1 MLPAG
6 LQKKWLSKSRKRVRS
21 GERIVRQDFQ
31 ASTSGALERKFS
43 LAAESFEWFWLFPAR
58 QISIDPESGVRR
70 RPHLYGQIY
79 SEALKRAVKAAGIEI
94 RVTIHALRP
103 SFATHLLE
111 AGTDL
116 RTIDSTAPQVA
127 PLRAAHRMAV
137 SERTQHSSARLRSYI
152 HVWLLART
160 VSVSR
165 VRRTIFSALRES
177 KSVRMRICSRLTLL
191 ALPPDRVAYLGILT
205 VERSFR

>member
-1 MLPAG
+1 VVLVVPGPTNIDRPGKRSETTASSAWPD
-6 LQKKWLSKSRKRVRS
+6 LQRSTQTCGKSGGNRKRV
-21 GERIVRQDFQ
+21 
-31 ASTSGALERKFS
+31 TS
-43 LAAESFEWFWLFPAR
+43 
-58 QISIDPESGVRR
+58 
-70 RPHLYGQIY
+70 
-79 SEALKRAVKAAGIEI
+79 
-94 RVTIHALRP
+94 HALRP

-116 RTIDSTAPQVA
+116 RTNDSTAPHVA
-127 PLRAAHRMAV
+127 PMRAAPMRAV

-191 ALPPDRVAYLGILT
+191 APPPDRVAYLGILT

>member
-6 LQKKWLSKSRKRVRS
+6 LQKKWLSKSRKHVRS
-21 GERIVRQDFQ
+21 GEGIVRQDFE

-70 RPHLYGQIY
+70 RHHLHGQIY
-79 SEALKRAVKAAGIEI
+79 SEALKRAVKAAGIEK
-94 RVTIHALRP
+94 RVTSHALRP

-116 RTIDSTAPQVA
+116 RTNDSTAPHVA
-127 PLRAAHRMAV
+127 PMRAV

-191 ALPPDRVAYLGILT
+191 APPPDRVAYLGILT